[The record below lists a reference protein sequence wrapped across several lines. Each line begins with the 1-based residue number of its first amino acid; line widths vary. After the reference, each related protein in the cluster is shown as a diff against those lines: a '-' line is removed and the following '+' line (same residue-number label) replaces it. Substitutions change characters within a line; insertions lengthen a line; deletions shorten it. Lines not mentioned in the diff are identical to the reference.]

1 LIKKTSAAMGGLE
14 DLIWPIQRFSE
25 INVSSLDYSIKNRGY
40 ILDILGLALE
50 TSLIA

>member
-1 LIKKTSAAMGGLE
+1 LIKKTSAAMGDLE
-14 DLIWPIQRFSE
+14 DLIWPVQRFSA
-25 INVSSLDYSIKNRGY
+25 INASSLDYSIENRRY